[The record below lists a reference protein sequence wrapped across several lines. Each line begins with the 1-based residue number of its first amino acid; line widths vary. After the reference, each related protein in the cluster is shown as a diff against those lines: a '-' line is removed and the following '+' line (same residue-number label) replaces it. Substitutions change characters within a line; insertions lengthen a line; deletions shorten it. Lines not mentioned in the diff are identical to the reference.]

1 MSTRVG
7 SFLYRCLVE
16 KQRSGPYP
24 CAFFSKLTFSHHLPS
39 LLALPFPQQKPASKD
54 HTVIPSSR
62 LHHWLPLSQVPI
74 LKGRSSEPLLS
85 RVFVYGG
92 HTTPGDPK
100 ILCSSALCA

>member
-24 CAFFSKLTFSHHLPS
+24 CAFFSKITFSHHLPS

-54 HTVIPSSR
+54 HCVILCSR
-62 LHHWLPLSQVPI
+62 LHHWLPLPQVP
-74 LKGRSSEPLLS
+74 KYTGRSSEPLLS
-85 RVFVYGG
+85 RDFCLRLQYYSN
-92 HTTPGDPK
+92 K
-100 ILCSSALCA
+100 LNIQ